1 MNGRYSTEVARAIQK
16 IWLSHSPRQMREGF
30 EMLRKASEA
39 GDADAMCYFARCHLG
54 ESYVWSGAGF
64 PVDED
69 LASDLLKKAVRL
81 GSASAVLCALRNG
94 KLSQDV
100 AGEMPFGSLF
110 EAYEEILSQAE
121 AGDAFCLYMIGN
133 VMFWGDYTLICPEEA
148 EKFASAEEYKRYAY
162 PIAADYYQQS
172 FEAGLGSGFGNY
184 RTIYESG
191 LAEMETE
198 VFEEHME
205 MLAETGD
212 ALVCNDYG
220 KWLEDEYD
228 DAPHAFEYY
237 RKAVELGDQKS
248 AYNVGTC
255 YGRGY
260 GVDEDTDKAF
270 EYYLIAARD
279 GHPMAQFQIGN
290 FYFEGR
296 GSLPCDY
303 SQAYRWLSMAHENAD
318 CDERTSWQ
326 AAAELGILL
335 QDGLGTSQ
343 DDCQAYRYL
352 AEAERYLADVW
363 EPLDA
368 MVLNALGVA
377 YGFGRGTDENIKLA
391 IDYFDRAIDFGLEK
405 AKANKARFRRGL
417 FGLGKWTRR

>member
-279 GHPMAQFQIGN
+279 AI
-290 FYFEGR
+290 
-296 GSLPCDY
+296 
-303 SQAYRWLSMAHENAD
+303 RWPSS
-318 CDERTSWQ
+318 R
-326 AAAELGILL
+326 
-335 QDGLGTSQ
+335 
-343 DDCQAYRYL
+343 
-352 AEAERYLADVW
+352 
-363 EPLDA
+363 
-368 MVLNALGVA
+368 
-377 YGFGRGTDENIKLA
+377 
-391 IDYFDRAIDFGLEK
+391 
-405 AKANKARFRRGL
+405 
-417 FGLGKWTRR
+417 

>member
-133 VMFWGDYTLICPEEA
+133 VMFWGDYMLICPEEA

-162 PIAADYYQQS
+162 PIAADYYQQ
-172 FEAGLGSGFGNY
+172 
-184 RTIYESG
+184 
-191 LAEMETE
+191 
-198 VFEEHME
+198 
-205 MLAETGD
+205 
-212 ALVCNDYG
+212 
-220 KWLEDEYD
+220 
-228 DAPHAFEYY
+228 
-237 RKAVELGDQKS
+237 
-248 AYNVGTC
+248 
-255 YGRGY
+255 
-260 GVDEDTDKAF
+260 
-270 EYYLIAARD
+270 
-279 GHPMAQFQIGN
+279 
-290 FYFEGR
+290 
-296 GSLPCDY
+296 
-303 SQAYRWLSMAHENAD
+303 
-318 CDERTSWQ
+318 
-326 AAAELGILL
+326 
-335 QDGLGTSQ
+335 
-343 DDCQAYRYL
+343 
-352 AEAERYLADVW
+352 
-363 EPLDA
+363 
-368 MVLNALGVA
+368 
-377 YGFGRGTDENIKLA
+377 
-391 IDYFDRAIDFGLEK
+391 
-405 AKANKARFRRGL
+405 
-417 FGLGKWTRR
+417 

>member
-1 MNGRYSTEVARAIQK
+1 
-16 IWLSHSPRQMREGF
+16 
-30 EMLRKASEA
+30 
-39 GDADAMCYFARCHLG
+39 
-54 ESYVWSGAGF
+54 
-64 PVDED
+64 
-69 LASDLLKKAVRL
+69 
-81 GSASAVLCALRNG
+81 
-94 KLSQDV
+94 
-100 AGEMPFGSLF
+100 
-110 EAYEEILSQAE
+110 
-121 AGDAFCLYMIGN
+121 
-133 VMFWGDYTLICPEEA
+133 
-148 EKFASAEEYKRYAY
+148 
-162 PIAADYYQQS
+162 
-172 FEAGLGSGFGNY
+172 
-184 RTIYESG
+184 
-191 LAEMETE
+191 METE

-405 AKANKARFRRGL
+405 AKANKARFRRSL
-417 FGLGKWTRR
+417 FGLGKWARR